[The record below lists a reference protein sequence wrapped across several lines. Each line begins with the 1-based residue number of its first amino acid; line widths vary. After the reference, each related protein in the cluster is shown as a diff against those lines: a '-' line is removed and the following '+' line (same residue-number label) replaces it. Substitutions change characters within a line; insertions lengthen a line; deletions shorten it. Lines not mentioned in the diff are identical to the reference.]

1 MAGKALPPLVG
12 VLRGEIGHFAAK
24 MGEAKAVAAEASG
37 FSSTAF
43 SGLAA
48 VGKVAFLGIA
58 GAALLGGIA
67 AVKMGGDFQQSMTQL
82 VTGAGESKA
91 NIGLVSQGIL
101 SMAGEVGVSAQ
112 DIASGMYTVESAGYH
127 GAAGLTVMKTAAE
140 GARVGG
146 ADMATVADALT
157 TALNAYHQ
165 PASQATA
172 ITNDLVATV
181 AAGKMHMQDLA
192 GSLGTVLPAASTAKV
207 SLAEVTGAIAT
218 MTMQGTPAADAATY
232 LRQTILQMEN
242 PSAKA
247 QKALKDVGLGAR
259 QLATD
264 LGTKGLAATLQEATD
279 AISKK
284 FTPGSSEYIS
294 HLADMVG
301 GTKSMQAA
309 LELTGANM
317 ALFKS
322 NVATVAGAAAKG
334 GDSVAGWADTQKDFN
349 FQVDQAKASVGALG
363 IQIGLVLIPYVQ
375 KAAAVGIQF
384 ANYLM
389 RHKDVALML
398 GVAIGGPL
406 VVAIGA
412 YTVATI
418 GAAAATVAATWP
430 VLAIIAVIAL
440 MAAGVVYAYT
450 HWGFFRNIV
459 NSAGADLKV
468 IGGWMSTNLPPV
480 WNGFIKLVSAAWQGL
495 KDFGSWINSTFGPI
509 LNAMGGGLKAAGG
522 FLNAINP
529 WAKHSPS
536 LVENVLSGTT
546 AIAGHYQ
553 TMARSVQ
560 SSMGGVGG
568 AAAGAGSSLAAFA
581 GGGASSGGPPSI
593 GPASSVSLQ
602 RNYQLAHVEQ
612 LLISIDTRL
621 QQMAQR
627 GRGRS
632 PLLST

>member
-1 MAGKALPPLVG
+1 MSRELPPLVG
-12 VLRGEIGHFAAK
+12 ILRGNVSHFVAS
-24 MGEAKAVAAEASG
+24 MGKANAEAHAMSSRSG
-37 FSSTAF
+37 AAF
-43 SGLAA
+43 HTLSA

-58 GAALLGGIA
+58 GAAIAGGA
-67 AVKMGGDFQQSMTQL
+67 VAVKMAGDFQQSMTQL

-91 NIGLVSQGIL
+91 NIGLVSKGIL
-101 SMAGEVGVSAQ
+101 DMAGQVGVSAQ

-127 GAAGLTVMKTAAE
+127 GAAGLTVMRTAAE
-140 GARVGG
+140 GAKVGG

-181 AAGKMHMQDLA
+181 ASGKMHMQDLA
-192 GSLGTVLPAASTAKV
+192 SSLGTVLPAASTAKV
-207 SLAEVTGAIAT
+207 SLAEISGAMAT

-279 AISKK
+279 AIGKK

-309 LELTGANM
+309 LELTGGNM
-317 ALFKS
+317 ATFRANTASITDAVKQ
-322 NVATVAGAAAKG
+322 G
-334 GDSVAGWADTQKDFN
+334 GNQVAGWGDTQKDFN
-349 FQVDQAKASVGALG
+349 FQVDQAKAATGALG
-363 IQIGLVLIPYVQ
+363 IQIGLVLIPYVE
-375 KAAAVGIQF
+375 KAAHVGIQF

-389 RHKDVALML
+389 KHKDQALML
-398 GVAIGGPL
+398 GAAVGGPL
-406 VVAIGA
+406 VIAIGA
-412 YTVATI
+412 YTVSMIA
-418 GAAAATVAATWP
+418 AAAATIAATWE
-430 VLAIIAVIAL
+430 VLAVIAAIAL
-440 MAAGVVYAYT
+440 LSAGVVYAYT
-450 HWGFFRNIV
+450 HWGWFRNAV
-459 NSAGADLKV
+459 NAVAAAIIPFGKWLGTELVASWKQV
-468 IGGWMSTNLPPV
+468 STEVVYL
-480 WNGFIKLVSAAWQGL
+480 WGRLQ
-495 KDFGSWINSTFGPI
+495 DFGSWVSNTFGPI
-509 LNAMGGGLKAAGG
+509 LKGMGGALSTAGG

-553 TMARSVQ
+553 TMSRSVQ
-560 SSMGGVGG
+560 SSMGGLGGTIAGVGSAASTMG
-568 AAAGAGSSLAAFA
+568 ATSGGGSEIVSLLKQLIQNTTPGSSSRQAVVLRIGDKDFA
-581 GGGASSGGPPSI
+581 GFLDGKVGMILAGG
-593 GPASSVSLQ
+593 
-602 RNYQLAHVEQ
+602 
-612 LLISIDTRL
+612 
-621 QQMAQR
+621 
-627 GRGRS
+627 
-632 PLLST
+632 